1 MSAATATQPL
11 LDRFPA
17 GAIVAEEG
25 RDQPTWRVD
34 RAVLADLARAL
45 RDDPESRYD
54 TLLDLCGVDY
64 PERDERFEAVYHLY
78 SMPRA
83 ARLRL

>member
-45 RDDPESRYD
+45 RDDPKSRFD

-78 SMPRA
+78 S
-83 ARLRL
+83 